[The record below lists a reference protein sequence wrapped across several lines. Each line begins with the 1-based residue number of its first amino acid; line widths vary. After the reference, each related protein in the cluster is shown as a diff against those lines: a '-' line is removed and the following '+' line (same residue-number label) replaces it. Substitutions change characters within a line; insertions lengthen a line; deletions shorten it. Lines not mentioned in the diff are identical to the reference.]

1 MSVMK
6 PLVTV
11 ITTTYNI
18 LEAGREEF
26 FKQCVHSV
34 KIQNYPNIEHIIV
47 DGKSCDGSLALF
59 QEMGLVYYSEKD
71 SSIYNAFNKGVK
83 LAKGQYII
91 FLNSDDYFIN
101 EHAVSK
107 LAEALMQSK
116 CDFTCSDY
124 EEIAEDCSVQRQ
136 IPRFKCFYLYNP
148 FCHQT
153 VLASKNMLLDLN
165 GFDERFKIYAD
176 YDLLLRALIK
186 GYSFSYINQVTVGFR
201 KGGVSSD
208 FTKDKK
214 LELIEIYKNV
224 YKISDKNAQRLSQY
238 GCLPHKV
245 LKSVLGKIKKFA
257 YADAVTHY
265 NTVCLFKYFT
275 KQLFSYRLIQG
286 KRLIRVMGITF
297 YDEER
302 NHKD

>member
-1 MSVMK
+1 MK

-34 KIQNYPNIEHIIV
+34 KMQNYPNIEHIIV
-47 DGKSCDGSLALF
+47 DGKSSDGSLALF

-101 EHAVSK
+101 EHAVST

-186 GYSFSYINQVTVGFR
+186 GYSFSYIDQVTVGFR

-208 FTKDKK
+208 FTEDNK

-238 GCLPHKV
+238 GCLPAKV
-245 LKSVLGKIKKFA
+245 LKALLKKMHTFA
-257 YADAVTHY
+257 YSEDAAHY
-265 NTVCLFKYFT
+265 NTVCLFKYYFKQCITFKFT
-275 KQLFSYRLIQG
+275 KG
-286 KRLIRVMGITF
+286 KRLVRILGLTL
-297 YDEER
+297 YDEE
-302 NHKD
+302 KKV